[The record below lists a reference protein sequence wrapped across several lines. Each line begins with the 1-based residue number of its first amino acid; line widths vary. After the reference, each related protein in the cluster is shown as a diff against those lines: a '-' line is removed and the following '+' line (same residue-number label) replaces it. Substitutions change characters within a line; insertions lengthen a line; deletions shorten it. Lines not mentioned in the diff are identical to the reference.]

1 MAFLTK
7 SSIASVMLAIPL
19 RETAAPVALDM
30 ALPQSPYDPHDTGPG
45 LWVQPSGSTPTGG
58 TSAPVTGVEAP
69 APTLDVGATTTP
81 TVKPP
86 CTVCT
91 LAWLGIGAFL
101 VFAVLRARGG

>member
-1 MAFLTK
+1 MAFLTT
-7 SSIASVMLAIPL
+7 SSIASVLLITRA
-19 RETAAPVALDM
+19 RETDAPVALDM
-30 ALPQSPYDPHDTGPG
+30 ALPQSPYDPYDTGPG

-69 APTLDVGATTTP
+69 APTLDVSAPETTDA
-81 TVKPP
+81 KPP

-101 VFAVLRARGG
+101 VFAILRARG